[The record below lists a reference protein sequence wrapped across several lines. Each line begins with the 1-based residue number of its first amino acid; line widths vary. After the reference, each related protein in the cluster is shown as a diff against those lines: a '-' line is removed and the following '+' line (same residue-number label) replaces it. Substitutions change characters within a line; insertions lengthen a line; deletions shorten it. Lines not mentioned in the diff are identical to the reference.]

1 MTDSDKTLIPTDNL
15 DLENLPAPIK
25 AAAKNTDNLEN
36 LSAPTGV
43 TSVNT
48 KDFETPTTFNKLISG
63 NIDDAQKES
72 DNSETQIDKF
82 NSNSHAN
89 LCFARGILY
98 LIVTICRF
106 IPIQFDDST
115 ALIIFIVTLSILIVV
130 TGIITIRGHKD
141 SKNLKIVGRIYYV
154 FYFLCFLL
162 LMKSY
167 SSLDRPF
174 TKTPFKEMQYIL
186 IFPWVVDCFCGILYK
201 VYVVKNIIKYIY
213 QY

>member
-1 MTDSDKTLIPTDNL
+1 MIDSEKTLIPTDNL
-15 DLENLPAPIK
+15 DLENLPAPLE
-25 AAAKNTDNLEN
+25 AEN

-48 KDFETPTTFNKLISG
+48 KDFETPTTFDKLMSG
-63 NIDDAQKES
+63 NIDDAQTEY

-115 ALIIFIVTLSILIVV
+115 AFMIFIVTLSILIVV
-130 TGIITIRGHKD
+130 TGIITIRGTKI
-141 SKNLKIVGRIYYV
+141 LKI
-154 FYFLCFLL
+154 
-162 LMKSY
+162 
-167 SSLDRPF
+167 
-174 TKTPFKEMQYIL
+174 
-186 IFPWVVDCFCGILYK
+186 
-201 VYVVKNIIKYIY
+201 
-213 QY
+213 